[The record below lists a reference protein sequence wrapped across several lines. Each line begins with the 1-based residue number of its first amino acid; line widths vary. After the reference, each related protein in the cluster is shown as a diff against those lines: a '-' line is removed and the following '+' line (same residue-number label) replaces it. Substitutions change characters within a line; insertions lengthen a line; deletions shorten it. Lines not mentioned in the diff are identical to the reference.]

1 MAYTDRG
8 GNHTVAASTWA
19 FLLDVDNTL
28 IDNDAVKADLDAM
41 LKQEV
46 GPDVEH
52 EFWAFY
58 DEVRHELDRVDF
70 PEILRRFCV
79 GAVPAPTAERIS
91 EMVNGIP
98 FERYRY
104 PGVLGALAHLATLGT
119 TVIVSDGDPV
129 FQPAKIRRAGLTD
142 AVGGRVVITT
152 HKESELPTVFARY
165 PADRYAMIDDKPALL
180 EAIKR
185 REPERFR
192 TILVTQ
198 GHYAE
203 HAPSPP
209 TADLTVARIG
219 DLRTLTLA
227 QLEGAAS

>member
-1 MAYTDRG
+1 
-8 GNHTVAASTWA
+8 VAASTWA

-28 IDNDAVKADLDAM
+28 IDNDAVKADLDAA
-41 LKQEV
+41 LKREA
-46 GPDVEH
+46 GPDVER

-58 DEVRHELDRVDF
+58 DEGRHELDRVDF
-70 PEILRRFCV
+70 PEILRRFCA

-91 EMVNGIP
+91 AMVNGIP

-104 PGVLGALAHLATLGT
+104 PGALAALAHLATLGT

-152 HKESELPTVFARY
+152 HKETELPTVFARY
-165 PADRYAMIDDKPALL
+165 PADRYAMIDDKPSLL
-180 EAIKR
+180 EATKR

-198 GHYAE
+198 GHYAKGKMT
-203 HAPSPP
+203 PL
-209 TADLTVARIG
+209 TADLVVAHIG
-219 DLRTLTLA
+219 DLQTLTLA
-227 QLEGAAS
+227 QLGSAAP